1 MTSDQL
7 AQNIAPKTVRLT
19 ESDDFD
25 TLLERIG
32 DAHYVLLGEASH
44 GTSEYYTWRA
54 RLSQRLIA
62 EKGFSFVAVE
72 GDWPACYE
80 VNRMVK
86 GYDDRSPRETLQAFH
101 RWPTWMWAN
110 WEVVAFTTWLKQFNE
125 GLDDN
130 ARVGFYG
137 LDVYSLWDSL
147 AEILDYLRERDPD
160 ALETARQA
168 YRCFEPYAEDVHDY
182 ARATMLVPE
191 SCEDEVVSLLSELR
205 GKIPNY
211 PKDHESR
218 FSTAQNAEI
227 AVNAERY
234 YRAVVQGGPESWNV
248 RDIHMADTLGRLV
261 QHHADLNGEAKAIVW
276 EHNTHVGDARA
287 TSMARAGMV
296 NLGQLVRERN
306 GRDDTVLVGFGGY
319 KGSVIAGD
327 GWGEPMQALNV
338 PQAQADSWEDI
349 FYKIGADDRLVIMRD
364 IAELDG
370 VSERRGHR
378 AIGVVYNPALE
389 RFGNYVPTV
398 LPDRYDAFV
407 ALASTQALHP
417 LREAEAD
424 DAPPETYP
432 WGV

>member
-7 AQNIAPKTVRLT
+7 ARNIAPKTVRLT

-110 WEVVAFTTWLKQFNE
+110 WEVVAFTTWLKQFND

-130 ARVGFYG
+130 AKVGFYG

-147 AEILDYLRERDPD
+147 AEILDYLREHDPD
-160 ALETARQA
+160 ALETAKQA
-168 YRCFEPYAEDVHDY
+168 YRCFEPYDENVHDY

-205 GKIPNY
+205 GKIDAY
-211 PKDHESR
+211 PEDHESR
-218 FSTAQNAEI
+218 FSAAQNAEV

-234 YRAVVQGGPESWNV
+234 YRAMVQGGPESWNV

-276 EHNTHVGDARA
+276 EHNTHIGDARA

-319 KGSVIAGD
+319 QGSVIAGD
-327 GWGEPMQALNV
+327 AWGEPLRAMKV
-338 PQAQADSWEDI
+338 PKAQADSWEDV
-349 FYKIGADDRLVIMRD
+349 FYKIDADDRIVITRD
-364 IAELDG
+364 IADLEG
-370 VSERRGHR
+370 VHEPRGHR

-389 RFGNYVPTV
+389 RFGNYVPTT
-398 LPDRYDAFV
+398 LSERYDAFI
-407 ALASTQALHP
+407 AIANTQALHP
-417 LREAEAD
+417 LREVEAD